1 MNVRKRLRDPAVAV
15 VAPLVERAHRDRE
28 LRADFDAL
36 DLLIA
41 LRMVAVVAGAPEV
54 GPQDADRHVD
64 VVLRG
69 LRPD

>member
-15 VAPLVERAHRDRE
+15 VAPLVERAHRE